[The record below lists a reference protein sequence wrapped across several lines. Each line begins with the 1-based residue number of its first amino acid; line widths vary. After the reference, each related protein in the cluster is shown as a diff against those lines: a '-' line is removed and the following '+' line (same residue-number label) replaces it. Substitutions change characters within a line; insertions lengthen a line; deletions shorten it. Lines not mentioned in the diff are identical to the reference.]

1 MLAAPDPRP
10 AWQRHEARRL
20 ANEAT
25 ASPLD
30 RNAPKVGWCW
40 ANRISLSAIRARQ
53 SAPGSPGAGL
63 SQRAPMVTGGQ
74 NRQLHVA
81 TNAEKPRSRPD
92 QNGYTSGCD
101 RLADHVM

>member
-40 ANRISLSAIRARQ
+40 ANRISLSANRARQ
-53 SAPGSPGAGL
+53 
-63 SQRAPMVTGGQ
+63 
-74 NRQLHVA
+74 
-81 TNAEKPRSRPD
+81 
-92 QNGYTSGCD
+92 
-101 RLADHVM
+101 